1 MPFTLRLKITRIDE
15 IWWMTGF
22 GRPSPIFGTDHELM
36 LVFVNTSNHRLLD
49 FDGEKV
55 AFRYKDYFRGIFRVR
70 PAGS

>member
-1 MPFTLRLKITRIDE
+1 
-15 IWWMTGF
+15 MTGF